1 MKFLIDNNLSPQ
13 LAVLLRNQNL
23 DVIHVKEI
31 GKQSS
36 VDVEIFELAYQEQRI
51 IITADTDFGF
61 LLSQWNFNLPSVILL

>member
-36 VDVEIFELAYQEQRI
+36 VDVEIFELAYQEQE
-51 IITADTDFGF
+51 
-61 LLSQWNFNLPSVILL
+61 